1 MRLSGLE
8 DLFLRPHNVADG
20 VHEDVLCPFEVCGF
34 SSALMGL
41 RQQGTGHLRG
51 GLTIDGLLV
60 RDLQLQ
66 PKSRFAYFLRP
77 LPARAG
83 QLTLHATK
91 FRTRMLRV
99 VNTSAAA
106 RRCADSLLSLTQ
118 KPSLSHAL

>member
-1 MRLSGLE
+1 M
-8 DLFLRPHNVADG
+8 
-20 VHEDVLCPFEVCGF
+20 
-34 SSALMGL
+34 
-41 RQQGTGHLRG
+41 
-51 GLTIDGLLV
+51 

-66 PKSRFAYFLRP
+66 PKSRFAFFLRP

-106 RRCADSLLSLTQ
+106 RRCADLLLSLNQNLKACLTSSER
-118 KPSLSHAL
+118 PCSPASTRLSEQDMQASDSSIKNS